1 MSIRRLLARSL
12 QRNSG
17 QDLNKSMSPEKYISI
32 RDRSSWQD
40 YKLPRKVLLAFF
52 CKRSLY
58 GVPVQDLYKR
68 YPQEL
73 RASSTTTG
81 PFCSSFIEETL
92 SIYVNLPFRSEID
105 SSKFCKQGRHGQF
118 TIFLKR
124 QNVPWQISTKWA
136 FVSYRVV
143 AWVWCTQM
151 IMPFKIKRTKPA
163 KK

>member
-1 MSIRRLLARSL
+1 
-12 QRNSG
+12 
-17 QDLNKSMSPEKYISI
+17 
-32 RDRSSWQD
+32 
-40 YKLPRKVLLAFF
+40 
-52 CKRSLY
+52 
-58 GVPVQDLYKR
+58 VQDLYKR

-163 KK
+163 KKYLFFPCGHIFQIHLPQNEIFMGGQPLPFCDGNGNGDLLDLKMSRKCHTCPEKWT